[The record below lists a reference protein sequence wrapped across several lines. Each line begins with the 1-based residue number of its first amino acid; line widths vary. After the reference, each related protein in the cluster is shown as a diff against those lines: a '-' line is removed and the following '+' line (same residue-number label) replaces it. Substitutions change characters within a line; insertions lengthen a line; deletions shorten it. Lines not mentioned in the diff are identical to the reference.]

1 MVKFAGVPEG
11 SHEKQ
16 TTLKKDDLE
25 LHLVANADDFLQRY
39 ALAYSVKHLSNYTL
53 RVEEVPAGE
62 GEDGPSA
69 KLVLSGTH
77 VVDDKPFS
85 IKWRLDPTKVVWT
98 AGVSAQMDQATHM
111 LLIYLPKVHGTGDDI
126 PIHVQADLAKTQDE
140 EAEMEGSF
148 SS

>member
-39 ALAYSVKHLSNYTL
+39 ALAYSVKHLSDYTL
-53 RVEEVPAGE
+53 RVEEAPAGD
-62 GEDGPSA
+62 GEDGPAA
-69 KLVLSGTH
+69 KLALSGTH
-77 VVDDKPFS
+77 TNDGKPFS
-85 IKWRLDPTKVVWT
+85 IKWRLDPTKVVYT
-98 AGVSAQMDQATHM
+98 AGVSAQMDKATQM

-126 PIHVQADLAKTQDE
+126 TIHVQEDLAKTQDE

-148 SS
+148 TS